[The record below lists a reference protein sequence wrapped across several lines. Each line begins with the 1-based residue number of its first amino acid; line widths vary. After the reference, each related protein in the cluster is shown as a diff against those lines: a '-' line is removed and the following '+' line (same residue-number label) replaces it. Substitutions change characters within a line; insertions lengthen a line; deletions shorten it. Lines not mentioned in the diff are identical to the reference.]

1 MKRNLISKSIVL
13 ASALLLVGYT
23 NMSCKSSNSVTK
35 SSSKDNNKVANM
47 PPANAE
53 KATITT
59 VSMGGANGDELK
71 RIMADY
77 VPAMNENLMGIASVE
92 AYDEGLLVTMTK
104 GNIFKVDSYMINE
117 NAKQD
122 LLRIAYSLK
131 QMPNTFVLVG
141 GHADATGK
149 NAYNEKL
156 SRKRAVQVANYLRSA
171 GVEENRLLVDGFGE
185 KVPVRSNKYLAG
197 RNKNRRVDFLIVADN
212 SIRESVVNNTGGR

>member
-13 ASALLLVGYT
+13 ASALMLVGYT

-35 SSSKDNNKVANM
+35 SNSKDNNKVANM

-131 QMPNTFVLVG
+131 QIPNTFVLVG

>member
-13 ASALLLVGYT
+13 ASALMVVGYT
-23 NMSCKSSNSVTK
+23 NMSCKSSSSITK
-35 SSSKDNNKVANM
+35 SNTNDNSQVALL
-47 PPANAE
+47 PPPNAE
-53 KATITT
+53 QATIST

-71 RIMADY
+71 RIMSDY

-92 AYDEGLLVTMTK
+92 SYDEGLLVTMTK
-104 GNIFKVDSYMINE
+104 GNIFKVDSYTINE

-131 QMPNTFVLVG
+131 QIPNTFVLVG

-149 NAYNEKL
+149 GTYNDKL
-156 SRKRAVQVANYLRSA
+156 SRKRAVQVANYLRAA
-171 GVEENRLLVDGFGE
+171 GVEESRLLVDGFGE
-185 KVPVRSNKYLAG
+185 KVPVFTNKYQVG

-212 SIRESVVNNTGGR
+212 SIRESVVNNNGIR

>member
-13 ASALLLVGYT
+13 ASALMLVGYT

-35 SSSKDNNKVANM
+35 SNSKDNNKVAIR

-53 KATITT
+53 QATITT

-185 KVPVRSNKYLAG
+185 KVPVHSNKYLAG